1 MGVLKPIR
9 SRLALAGLAACLAG
23 SAATARDDRPA
34 PANERAAEH
43 RRLTEEGERASRAPR
58 PGIPPARAIVQSP
71 ERTVIDG
78 QSLTDPAPACPAATG
93 TAKVATIFKSFADVK
108 WSVCVRDTGVK
119 GLWVGPVYLWR
130 PSLIDPK
137 IMMTGTKWIQVLAEA
152 GPAEIFVPYHQDP
165 NARLYDLEWTTKLN
179 GLTVED
185 RGDNGKLVML
195 SNESVETVISEVR
208 DRGVAF
214 LCKQTTML
222 TRRGQELIIWAVS
235 DAGNYDN
242 IIEYRFRDDG
252 SMGFRIG
259 NTGYNSP
266 THPFEA
272 HMHNTLWRVR
282 TGLNGIGNDTA
293 YLFRHREP
301 EPSVAPYLRAQD
313 STTQI
318 SVESPQLWSP
328 HQAVSLIV
336 TDLRTNAFG
345 NRLSY
350 AFSPVQTTQ
359 SKHFG
364 ASDKWTTR
372 DIFVTRYHA
381 NEMAWA
387 SNGSLHPDSYVVANL
402 NNESTVNADLVIWLK
417 IAGHHHPRREDGWI
431 GDTGTGLTGITLV
444 HWSGFEMEPHN
455 LFDANPM
462 GAARRCGS
470 N

>member
-9 SRLALAGLAACLAG
+9 SRLALVGLAACLAG
-23 SAATARDDRPA
+23 SAATARDNRPP

-43 RRLTEEGERASRAPR
+43 RRLTEEGQRASRAPQ
-58 PGIPPARAIVQSP
+58 PGIPPKKAIVQTIP
-71 ERTVIDG
+71 GDDG
-78 QSLTDPAPACPAATG
+78 QSLPDPPPACPAATA
-93 TAKVATIFKSFADVK
+93 TSKVATIFQEFADVK
-108 WSVCVRDTGVK
+108 WAVCVRDTGVK

-130 PSLIDPK
+130 PSLIDLK
-137 IMMTGTKWIQVLAEA
+137 IIMTGSTKWMQVLAEA
-152 GPAEIFVPYHQDP
+152 GPAEIFVPYHNDT
-165 NARLYDLEWTTKLN
+165 NARLYDLEWTTALS
-179 GLTVED
+179 GLTADD
-185 RGDNGKLVML
+185 RGDNGKLRKL

-214 LCKQTTML
+214 LCKQTSML
-222 TRRGQELIIWAVS
+222 TRRGKELVVWAVS

-252 SMGFRIG
+252 SMGFRVG

-266 THPFEA
+266 SHPFEA

-293 YLFRHREP
+293 YLYRHNEP
-301 EPSVAPYLRAQD
+301 QPSVIPYLRAKD
-313 STTQI
+313 SASQI
-318 SVESPQLWSP
+318 NFESPQLWSP
-328 HQAVSLIV
+328 PQAGSLIV
-336 TDLRTNAFG
+336 SDLATNAFG

-350 AFSPVQTTQ
+350 EFSPVQTTQ

-364 ASDKWTTR
+364 ASEKWTTR

-387 SNGSLHPDSYVVANL
+387 SNGSLHPDSYVIASL

-417 IAGHHHPRREDGWI
+417 IAGHHETRREDGWI
-431 GDTGTGLTGITLV
+431 GDSGTGLTGITLV

-462 GAARRCGS
+462 GASRRCGS